1 MSPRAAARLESF
13 GFREV
18 YDYAAGKSD
27 WFAFGLPMEGEGT
40 HVPRAGQFARRDVP
54 TCHPDERVGAVRE
67 RAAAAGWDTCVVVDH
82 DRVVLGLL
90 DSSRLAGESDRTAEE
105 AMELGPSTFR
115 PDAEL
120 ERLLDYMRRH
130 HRSVVLVTTPDGRL
144 VGLVRRVDVGSTDVL
159 RG

>member
-27 WFAFGLPMEGEGT
+27 WFAFGLPMEGEGAR
-40 HVPRAGQFARRDVP
+40 VPRAGQFARHDVP
-54 TCHPDERVGAVRE
+54 TCHPEERLGAVRE
-67 RAAAAGWDTCVVVDH
+67 RVAAAGWDACVVVDH
-82 DRVVLGLL
+82 ERVVFGLL
-90 DSSRLAGESDRTAEE
+90 DYSRLTGDPDRTAEE
-105 AMELGPSTFR
+105 VMELGPSTFR
-115 PDAEL
+115 PDAPI

-130 HRSVVLVTTPDGRL
+130 RRSGVLVTTPDGRL

-159 RG
+159 GG

>member
-27 WFAFGLPMEGEGT
+27 WFAFGLPMEGEGAR
-40 HVPRAGQFARRDVP
+40 VPRAGQFAQRDVP

-67 RAAAAGWDTCVVVDH
+67 RCAAAGWDTCVVVDH

-115 PDAEL
+115 PSAEL

-130 HRSVVLVTTPDGRL
+130 RRSGVLVTTPDGRL
-144 VGLVRRVDVGSTDVL
+144 VGLVRRADVGRTDVL